1 MVVLASGGKSCC
13 TRSGQSAEV
22 LSQKRHRLGLGTR
35 LASMYA
41 AMLRLKF
48 PRLVTKSSSAASGG
62 DIYRVVGDPLGLVEV
77 GRGPGP
83 SAVIGLGPA
92 HPFAGVLASGEFGS
106 QVVQM

>member
-48 PRLVTKSSSAASGG
+48 PRLVTKSSSAASAATFT
-62 DIYRVVGDPLGLVEV
+62 VWW
-77 GRGPGP
+77 
-83 SAVIGLGPA
+83 VILWA
-92 HPFAGVLASGEFGS
+92 WLKSEGVL
-106 QVVQM
+106 VHPR